1 MRQRLRGLFSM
12 FGITMSLCLVG
23 LLTLTSIEA
32 PARQQPQSRVQLP
45 TTNNE
50 RARNADSDKMV
61 PLGGTQRT
69 DDKIQLKA
77 KLVSLTVT
85 VSDRYGR
92 FVTGLGK
99 KNFDVFDDG
108 VRQEIA
114 HFSDEDA
121 PLTLGIIYDV
131 SGSMGD
137 LTSRS
142 FQTLRSFFETSHQED
157 EYFII
162 AFNDRAKLV
171 QDFTTSPS
179 EIMSRVIFVKAKGS
193 TALYDGVYLGI
204 EKARQGRHQKRALL
218 IISDGEENSSRYN
231 GRELRELLKESD
243 VPVYS
248 IAISQLYAG
257 VGTLQWLSNSSGGMT
272 FSPADEPQTR
282 DIYTRIALMLRHQ
295 YAIGFYPSNTATEEP
310 WHKVRLMI
318 NAPRGLGRLSLSYK
332 KTYRSFGK

>member
-1 MRQRLRGLFSM
+1 MFRVVVYLGLATLLAATVRP
-12 FGITMSLCLVG
+12 IVSL
-23 LLTLTSIEA
+23 T
-32 PARQQPQSRVQLP
+32 RQQPQPRGAVAAAAQHDSRA
-45 TTNNE
+45 T
-50 RARNADSDKMV
+50 DSDKRDA
-61 PLGGTQRT
+61 PGAAQKP
-69 DDKIQLKA
+69 DDNIQLKA

-92 FVTGLGK
+92 FVTGLSK
-99 KNFDVFDDG
+99 RNFEAFDDG

-142 FQTLRSFFETSHQED
+142 FQALRSFFETSHQED

-295 YAIGFYPSNTATEEP
+295 YAIGFYPTDTATEEP
-310 WHKVRLMI
+310 WHKVRIMI
-318 NAPRGLGRLSLSYK
+318 NAPRGLGRLSLNYK
-332 KTYRSFGK
+332 KSYRSFGK